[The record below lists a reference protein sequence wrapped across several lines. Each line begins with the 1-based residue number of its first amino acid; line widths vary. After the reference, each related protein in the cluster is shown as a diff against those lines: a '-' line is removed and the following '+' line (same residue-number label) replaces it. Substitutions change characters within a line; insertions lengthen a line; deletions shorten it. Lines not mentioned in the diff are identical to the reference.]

1 MTDRDLQDYIKE
13 IVENFYS
20 LRSNL
25 GLHWSENLAMTIISQ
40 AVSMYNADHIN
51 QNLSATIKTQE
62 GEIQ

>member
-1 MTDRDLQDYIKE
+1 MTDRNLQDYIKE

-20 LRSNL
+20 LKNDLGIHRS
-25 GLHWSENLAMTIISQ
+25 EDLAMAIISQ

-51 QNLSATIKTQE
+51 QNLSATMKVQE